1 MRNILHHWW
10 GKVLAGV
17 FAFLLVFTVIGFFV
31 IPIFIKSMLTKNLSA
46 NLGREVQVQR
56 VRFNPYTISLR
67 VSNLVIKDKDASVF
81 ASLDELFLNVQF
93 SSIFK
98 RVLIIKGLHVKQPS
112 VQIVRFGNTDFN
124 FSDLMT
130 RKDAD
135 SVPVQFSFHEIK
147 IIDGKIKFRDEF
159 EKTRYKLD
167 DINITIPFLSNLPQ
181 DADHEVILTCSALL
195 DGAPISISGKGRP
208 FAESQQAILHADVR
222 ELNIPQYSP
231 YFPLN
236 SNVNILSGY
245 MDFKTTLSYS
255 RNNGSISSPTLL
267 FLQTF
272 LSLDSIALK
281 HGKEKEKFLILPK
294 LSVHNTTVDITGRK
308 ITIEEVFTEKGSL
321 VFRRFTDGTFNFQ
334 DLIPP
339 IEETE
344 HPKQAWLINI
354 NNFLVKEFTIR
365 GMDMMVSDPVHVTLD
380 QVNLQV
386 SGLTTERGEK
396 GQASLSLRWNQSGM
410 AAAEGNIGI
419 NPITAHVKMSI
430 DAIDISPLHRYFT
443 DTTNLSI
450 TKADFHTQGDFV
462 FGYTEED
469 GLMMSYRG
477 SASLSDLM
485 SIEKLYE
492 HDFLR
497 WKTLSLSD
505 ITIGYNPTEISVAKM
520 FLDDFSLNLFVHP
533 DGTSDFRAILAQ
545 EVQEEKEVGE
555 LPGQQE
561 VDIPE
566 IRKGF
571 IPPLK
576 IDIIDLQN
584 GHIHFVDQFIPSGFE
599 SRIKNITAIIAGL
612 SSGETEPADI
622 SLKGEIEGVYPLDIT
637 GKLDPL
643 SETKYADLNFVLS
656 GFDLPP
662 LTPYVGRHLG
672 HTIEKGK
679 LYLNL
684 KYKVSR
690 DELYGEN
697 LITLDQFTLGER
709 IESPVAV
716 TLPIKFIIDTLK
728 DRKGKI
734 ELGFPVRGNLDDP
747 RFELRKVIL
756 NSMIGLATRVATS
769 PLAFLGDIF
778 AKGEELSFLEF
789 DYGSNRIDEEGIQI
803 LENLI
808 EILYER
814 PLLKLEIR
822 GGADQEKDREALKL
836 RRFIELIKAQKL
848 KDMIEEG
855 IPAIPLH
862 EVSVHFGEYEKY
874 LRRAYEDAD
883 FPKPENIFEST
894 RDIPIR
900 EIERLLM
907 DHIKITDDDL
917 RSLADKRA
925 SQARDYILESRKVEP
940 ERIFILEPKIYLPE
954 DNEEIKK
961 SRVQFTLR

>member
-67 VSNLVIKDKDASVF
+67 VSNLVIKDKDTSVF

-147 IIDGKIKFRDEF
+147 IIDGKINFRDEV
-159 EKTRYKLD
+159 EKTRHKLD

-181 DADHEVILTCSALL
+181 DTDREIILACSALL

-208 FAESQQAILHADVR
+208 FAEFQQAILHADVR

-231 YFPLN
+231 YLPLN
-236 SNVNILSGY
+236 TNVNILSGY

-255 RNNGSISSPTLL
+255 RNNGSISSPALL

-272 LSLDSIALK
+272 LSLNSIALK
-281 HGKEKEKFLILPK
+281 HGKEKEEFLILPK
-294 LSVHNTTVDITGRK
+294 LSVHNTTVDIPARK
-308 ITIEEVFTEKGSL
+308 ITVEEIFTEKGSL

-339 IEETE
+339 IEEPE

-354 NNFLVKEFTIR
+354 NDFLVREFTIQ
-365 GMDMMVSDPVHVTLD
+365 GKDMMVPDPVHVTLD
-380 QVNLQV
+380 QVNLQA

-396 GQASLSLRWNQSGM
+396 GQVSLSLRWNQNGT
-410 AAAEGNIGI
+410 ATAEANIGF
-419 NPITAHVKMSI
+419 NPISAHGKMSI
-430 DAIDISPLHRYFT
+430 DAVDISPLHRYFT
-443 DTTNLSI
+443 DTINLLI
-450 TKADFHTQGDFV
+450 TKADFHAQGDFV
-462 FGYTEED
+462 FDHTEED
-469 GLMMSYRG
+469 GPIVSYRG
-477 SASLSDLM
+477 DASLSDLM

-492 HDFLR
+492 HDFLG

-505 ITIGYNPTEISVAKM
+505 ITIGYNPTEISVAEM
-520 FLDDFSLNLFVHP
+520 FLDNFSLYLFIHP
-533 DGTSDFRAILAQ
+533 DGTSNFRAILAQ
-545 EVQEEKEVGE
+545 EVEDAGE
-555 LPGQQE
+555 LPEQQE

-566 IRKGF
+566 IRKGL

-576 IDIIDLQN
+576 IDVIDLQN
-584 GHIHFVDQFIPSGFE
+584 GHIHLVDRFIPSGFE
-599 SRIKNITAIIAGL
+599 SRLKNITATIAGL

-622 SLKGEIEGVYPLDIT
+622 SLRGEIEGVHPLEIT
-637 GKLDPL
+637 GKIDLL
-643 SETKYADLNFVLS
+643 TEAKYADLNFVLS

-662 LTPYVGRHLG
+662 LTPYAGRYLG
-672 HTIEKGK
+672 HMIEKGK

-684 KYKVSR
+684 EYKVSR
-690 DELYGEN
+690 DKLYGEN
-697 LITLDQFTLGER
+697 RITLDQFTLGER

-716 TLPIKFIIDTLK
+716 ALPMKFIVSTLK

-734 ELGFPVRGNLDDP
+734 ELGFPVRGDLNDP
-747 RFELRKVIL
+747 RFKLRSVIV
-756 NSMIGLATRVATS
+756 NSMIGLATRAATS

-778 AKGEELSFLEF
+778 AAGEELSFLEF
-789 DYGSNRIDEEGIQI
+789 DYGSSRLDEEEIHI

-808 EILYER
+808 VALYER
-814 PLLKLEIR
+814 PLLKLEIL

-836 RRFIELIKAQKL
+836 RQFIELIKAQKL

-855 IPAIPLH
+855 IPAVPLH
-862 EVSVHFGEYEKY
+862 EVSVHYDEYEKY
-874 LRRAYEDAD
+874 LKRAYEDAD
-883 FPKPENIFEST
+883 LTKPENIYEST
-894 RDIPIR
+894 SDIPIQ
-900 EIERLLM
+900 EMERLLM

-917 RSLADKRA
+917 RSLANTRA
-925 SQARDYILESRKVEP
+925 SQTRDYILESRKVEP
-940 ERIFILEPKIYLPE
+940 ERIFILEPKIHPPE